1 MFRPLLCE
9 HTFKHYFEVNTKAD
23 FWIRPVQMLVID
35 IYKEKREVCILA
47 NLKKKKKICL
57 LDFWLTAEW
66 EGDSFPRIHLNTIK
80 SLSCNWLNILS
91 EMLISSK
98 KGLWIFHTKTCHR
111 FGTSFFLHILFYIDT
126 QTLYFQSL
134 IHYFFPSATFHCI
147 PTLDCSPPFTWTFMV
162 EIWESFQTIF
172 FLHSP
177 HANISMSV
185 LSSLNLF

>member
-1 MFRPLLCE
+1 MSIHSSIILKSIQRQISESDQFRCLLE
-9 HTFKHYFEVNTKAD
+9 TS
-23 FWIRPVQMLVID
+23 IR
-35 IYKEKREVCILA
+35 KKRGMHPSK
-47 NLKKKKKICL
+47 LKKEKKKICL

-66 EGDSFPRIHLNTIK
+66 EGDSFPRINLNTIK
-80 SLSCNWLNILS
+80 SLSYNWLNTLS

-177 HANISMSV
+177 HANISMSI
-185 LSSLNLF
+185 LSPLNLF